1 LTPLNIACLKQTASY
16 LPIKPAQ
23 QFTSFLHFPENLY
36 PGDIIPCKEYPI
48 ISQNIENS
56 SFNQQE
62 DRTMKRLFLITIIVM
77 AVVLVGALHGSNV
90 PEERAGDS
98 AGEQVYPG
106 NFPEKLP
113 GIIFD
118 AAVLAPIIR

>member
-1 LTPLNIACLKQTASY
+1 
-16 LPIKPAQ
+16 
-23 QFTSFLHFPENLY
+23 
-36 PGDIIPCKEYPI
+36 
-48 ISQNIENS
+48 
-56 SFNQQE
+56 
-62 DRTMKRLFLITIIVM
+62 MKRLFLITIIVM

>member
-1 LTPLNIACLKQTASY
+1 
-16 LPIKPAQ
+16 
-23 QFTSFLHFPENLY
+23 
-36 PGDIIPCKEYPI
+36 
-48 ISQNIENS
+48 
-56 SFNQQE
+56 
-62 DRTMKRLFLITIIVM
+62 
-77 AVVLVGALHGSNV
+77 LHGSNV
-90 PEERAGDS
+90 PEERAGDR